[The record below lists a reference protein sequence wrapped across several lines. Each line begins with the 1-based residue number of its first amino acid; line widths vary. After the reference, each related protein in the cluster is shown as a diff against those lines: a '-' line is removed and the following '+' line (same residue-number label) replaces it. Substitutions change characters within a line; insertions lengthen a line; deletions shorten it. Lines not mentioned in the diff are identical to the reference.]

1 MATEIGFDGYGCLP
15 ANVALTAALYAYGVD
30 VPLSAT
36 PGIITTVQLDMS
48 VRSVRLYSADQAVR
62 FALDGHPEPPMVAT
76 GTTVPW
82 ATFLLGTG
90 DTLSANAW
98 HWVWVPNTYEP
109 HALNLLSPGGG
120 LVQVIAYVERVY

>member
-1 MATEIGFDGYGCLP
+1 MATEIGFDGYACLP

-30 VPLSAT
+30 VPLSGT
-36 PGIITTVQLDMS
+36 PGIVTIVQLDMM
-48 VRSVRLYSADQAVR
+48 VRSVRLYSADLAVR
-62 FALDGHPEPPMVAT
+62 FALDGYPEEPALAT

-90 DTLSANAW
+90 DTLSPNAW
-98 HWVWVPNTYEP
+98 QWVWVPDTQAP

-120 LVQVIAYVERVY
+120 LVKVIAYVERVY